1 MAWNEPGG
9 GRNPN
14 DPWRNRQDP
23 GQQELDEFIQ
33 KLQNRLGGLLGGD
46 GKGGTG
52 GLLLIV
58 AVLVLVWAAFGVYR
72 LDQAEQAV
80 ILRFGQSH
88 GVVGAGL
95 HWNPPLIDKVFK
107 VNVMQ
112 QNNVSLQATMLT
124 EDENIVDVSLNVQYQ
139 VHDPVLY
146 FLNIGDA
153 EEALMRATESA
164 LRHVVGGSEMDAIIT
179 EGRQVMAQDVTVR
192 LQELLNRYQTGLL
205 ITKVNIEDAHP
216 PKEVKASF
224 DDVIKAKED
233 ETRLQNEAQA
243 YANGIVPEARGKA
256 QRTIEESNAYKSE
269 VLSRAEGE
277 ANRFARLREEYAK
290 APEVTRERLY
300 LDTMEKVLSNNS
312 KVVVDVNKTN
322 NVLYLPLNGAAG
334 SASSAQQAVDTL
346 PALSSSV
353 QNAPASDDTPREKL
367 LPSDRIRQSL
377 ESRRW
382 EQRP

>member
-46 GKGGTG
+46 GKGGYG
-52 GLLLIV
+52 GLALI
-58 AVLVLVWAAFGVYR
+58 LVLLLAVWAGFGVYR

-80 ILRFGQSH
+80 ILRFGQFNNI
-88 GVVGAGL
+88 VGAGL
-95 HWNPPLIDKVFK
+95 HWNPPLIDKVYK

-124 EDENIVDVSLNVQYQ
+124 EDENIVDVALNVQYQ
-139 VHDPVLY
+139 VHDPKAY
-146 FLNIGDA
+146 FLSIGDP

-179 EGRQVMAQDVTVR
+179 EGRQIMAQDVTLR
-192 LQELLNRYQTGLL
+192 LQEHLNRYQTGVL

-233 ETRLQNEAQA
+233 ETRLQNEAQT
-243 YANGIVPEARGKA
+243 YANGVVPEARGKA
-256 QRTIEESNAYKSE
+256 QRMIEEANAYKSE

-277 ANRFARLREEYAK
+277 ANRFTRLREEYSK

-300 LDTMEKVLSNNS
+300 LDTMEQVLAGNT

-322 NVLYLPLNGAAG
+322 NVLYLPLNGAGAPTNPG
-334 SASSAQQAVDTL
+334 ADAL
-346 PALSSSV
+346 PALT
-353 QNAPASDDTPREKL
+353 PAMPTPPAVDDTPRENL
-367 LPSDRIRQSL
+367 LPSERIRQSL

>member
-14 DPWRNRQDP
+14 DPWRNKQDP

-46 GKGGTG
+46 GKGGYG
-52 GLLLIV
+52 GLALI
-58 AVLVLVWAAFGVYR
+58 LVLLLAVWAAFGFYR

-80 ILRFGQSH
+80 VLRFGKFNNI
-88 GVVGAGL
+88 VGAGL
-95 HWNPPLIDKVFK
+95 HWNAPLVDKVYK

-124 EDENIVDVSLNVQYQ
+124 EDENIVDVALNVQYQ
-139 VHDPVLY
+139 VHDPKQY
-146 FLNIGDA
+146 FLSIGDP

-164 LRHVVGGSEMDAIIT
+164 LRHVVGGTEMDSIIT
-179 EGRQVMAQDVTVR
+179 EGRQVMAQDVTLR
-192 LQELLNRYQTGLL
+192 LQEHLNRYQTGLL

-216 PKEVKASF
+216 PKEVKGSF

-233 ETRLQNEAQA
+233 ETRLQNEAQT

-256 QRTIEESNAYKSE
+256 QRMIEEANAYKSE

-277 ANRFARLREEYAK
+277 ANRFTRLLAEYAK

-300 LDTMEKVLSNNS
+300 LDTMERVLAGNT

-322 NVLYLPLNGAAG
+322 NVLYLPLGGGTGPATAG
-334 SASSAQQAVDTL
+334 DTL
-346 PALSSSV
+346 PALT
-353 QNAPASDDTPREKL
+353 PAMQSPLVNDEPVRENL
-367 LPSDRIRQSL
+367 LPSDRIRQTL

>member
-14 DPWRNRQDP
+14 DPWRNKQDP

-46 GKGGTG
+46 GKGGFG
-52 GLLLIV
+52 GLALILGIL
-58 AVLVLVWAAFGVYR
+58 ALVWAGFGVYR

-80 ILRFGQSH
+80 ILRFGQFNNI
-88 GVVGAGL
+88 VGAGL
-95 HWNPPLIDKVFK
+95 HWNPPLIDKVYK
-107 VNVMQ
+107 VNVLQ

-124 EDENIVDVSLNVQYQ
+124 EDENIVDVALNVQYQ
-139 VHDPVLY
+139 VHDPKNY
-146 FLNIGDA
+146 FLAIGDP

-164 LRHVVGGSEMDAIIT
+164 LRHVVGGTEMDAIIT
-179 EGRQVMAQDVTVR
+179 EGRQVMAVDVTAR
-192 LQELLNRYQTGLL
+192 LQEHLNRYQTGLL

-233 ETRLQNEAQA
+233 ETRLQNEAQT

-256 QRTIEESNAYKSE
+256 QRMIEEANAYKSE

-277 ANRFARLREEYAK
+277 ANRFSRLREEYAK

-300 LDTMEKVLSNNS
+300 LDTMEQVLSNNT

-322 NVLYLPLNGAAG
+322 NVLYLPLGG
-334 SASSAQQAVDTL
+334 SGTTSSPGFDSL
-346 PALSSSV
+346 PAI
-353 QNAPASDDTPREKL
+353 APAMQSTSAGDDSARSSGNL
-367 LPSDRIRQSL
+367 LPSERIRQTL

>member
-14 DPWRNRQDP
+14 DPWRNKQDP

-46 GKGGTG
+46 GKGGYG
-52 GLLLIV
+52 GLALI
-58 AVLVLVWAAFGVYR
+58 LVLLLAVWAAFGFYR

-80 ILRFGQSH
+80 VLRFGKFNNI
-88 GVVGAGL
+88 VGAGL
-95 HWNPPLIDKVFK
+95 HWNAPLVDKVYK

-124 EDENIVDVSLNVQYQ
+124 EDENIVDVALNVQYQ
-139 VHDPVLY
+139 VHDPKLY
-146 FLNIGDA
+146 FLSIGDP

-164 LRHVVGGSEMDAIIT
+164 LRHVVGGTEMDSIIT
-179 EGRQVMAQDVTVR
+179 EGRQVMAQDVTLL
-192 LQELLNRYQTGLL
+192 LQEHLNRYQTGLL

-216 PKEVKASF
+216 PKEVKGSF

-233 ETRLQNEAQA
+233 ETRLQNEAQT

-256 QRTIEESNAYKSE
+256 QRMIEEANAYKSE

-277 ANRFARLREEYAK
+277 ANRFTRLLAEYAK

-300 LDTMEKVLSNNS
+300 LDTMERVLAGNT

-322 NVLYLPLNGAAG
+322 NVLYLPLGGGTGPATAG
-334 SASSAQQAVDTL
+334 DTL
-346 PALSSSV
+346 PALT
-353 QNAPASDDTPREKL
+353 PAMQSPLVNDEPVRENL
-367 LPSDRIRQSL
+367 LPSDRIRQTL